1 MANQMPIFKAMSMT
15 DLFAGVALAGLL
27 LPEAVAYSTIAG
39 LSPQAGV
46 VALFAGL
53 CCYGLFG
60 LSRFAAVSATSSSAV
75 VLAVAATSLSAG
87 DIGLRLIFA
96 TSLVLM
102 TGAFFL
108 IAGLARVGSISDFI
122 AKPVLRGFSFGL
134 ATVII
139 LKQLADVVGIHP
151 AHGDMPRFAFALFN
165 QLSTWNLAAGG
176 VGLVALVLL
185 FALARLPRVPG
196 AILVVVGGVVAE
208 HVWHLSS
215 HGVGLVGPIDLRLQ
229 IPRLPSLT
237 YGAWLRVGELSAALA
252 LILYAESFSSIRTF
266 AMKHGDRVSPN
277 RDLLA
282 LGMAN
287 LVSGL
292 FQGMPLG
299 AGYSATAANEASGA
313 TSRMA
318 GVFAA
323 LTLLVLVL
331 TALPLTAMTPK
342 PILAAIVIY
351 AVSHTLRP
359 SVFRPYFLWHRD
371 RLLIALAFLAVLV
384 LGVLDGLL
392 AAIAVSLLMLLRRL
406 AASSVTVL
414 GRLGAGHDFVS
425 LAMYPAAHS
434 APGLIILRPDAALFF
449 ANAERV
455 LTQARHV
462 IEASDS
468 SCHAVVLSLEES
480 PDLDG
485 STIEA
490 LSGFTIA
497 LRLAGKNLFLARL
510 KPAARDALVRAAL
523 PGLDLAALMDLSVD
537 DAVTVAQQGRPG
549 PAMH

>member
-1 MANQMPIFKAMSMT
+1 MFKSLSMADM
-15 DLFAGVALAGLL
+15 FAGVSLAGLL

-60 LSRFAAVSATSSSAV
+60 LSRFAVVSATSSSAAV
-75 VLAVAATSLSAG
+75 VAVAASSLAAG
-87 DIGLRLIFA
+87 DTGLRVVFA

-108 IAGLARVGSISDFI
+108 VAGVARVGSISDFI
-122 AKPVLRGFSFGL
+122 AKPVLRGFAFGL
-134 ATVII
+134 AVVII
-139 LKQLADVVGIHP
+139 LKQLADVVGVHP
-151 AHGDMPRFAFALFN
+151 AHGDMPRFAFALFD
-165 QLSTWNLAAGG
+165 QVARWNLAAGG
-176 VGLVALVLL
+176 VGLAALVLL
-185 FALARLPRVPG
+185 ILFARLPRVPG
-196 AILVVVGGVVAE
+196 AVLVVVGGVVAE

-215 HGVGLVGPIDLRLQ
+215 HGVGMVGPIDLRLQ
-229 IPRLPSLT
+229 IPRLPDLA

-266 AMKHGDRVSPN
+266 AMKHGDRVAPN

-282 LGMAN
+282 FGVAN

-292 FQGMPLG
+292 VQGMPVG
-299 AGYSATAANEASGA
+299 AGFSATAANEAGGA

-323 LTLLVLVL
+323 LTLLALVL
-331 TALPLTAMTPK
+331 TALPLIAMTPK
-342 PILAAIVIY
+342 PVLAAIVIH

-371 RLLIALAFLAVLV
+371 RLLIALAFAAVLV

-392 AAIAVSLLMLLRRL
+392 AAIAISLLMLLRRL

-414 GRLGAGHDFVS
+414 GRLGDSHDFVS
-425 LAMYPAAHS
+425 LAIYPAAQS
-434 APGLIILRPDAALFF
+434 TPGLIILRPDAALFF
-449 ANAERV
+449 ANADRV

-462 IEASDS
+462 IEATDS
-468 SCHAVVLSLEES
+468 TCHAVVLSLEES

-490 LSGFTIA
+490 LSGFTSA

-537 DAVTVAQQGRPG
+537 DAVTVAQQRKTNPT
-549 PAMH
+549 ML

>member
-1 MANQMPIFKAMSMT
+1 MFKSLSMADM
-15 DLFAGVALAGLL
+15 FAGVSLAGLL

-60 LSRFAAVSATSSSAV
+60 LSRFAVVSATSSSAAV
-75 VLAVAATSLSAG
+75 VAVAASSLAAG
-87 DIGLRLIFA
+87 DTGLRVVFA

-108 IAGLARVGSISDFI
+108 VAGVARVGSISDFI
-122 AKPVLRGFSFGL
+122 AKPVLRGFAFGL
-134 ATVII
+134 AVVII
-139 LKQLADVVGIHP
+139 LKQLADVVGVHP
-151 AHGDMPRFAFALFN
+151 AHGDMPRFAFALFD
-165 QLSTWNLAAGG
+165 QVARWNLAAGG
-176 VGLVALVLL
+176 VGLAALVLL
-185 FALARLPRVPG
+185 ILFARLPRVPG
-196 AILVVVGGVVAE
+196 AVLVVVGGVVAE

-215 HGVGLVGPIDLRLQ
+215 HGVGMVGPIDLRLQ
-229 IPRLPSLT
+229 IPRLPDLA

-266 AMKHGDRVSPN
+266 AMKHGDRVAPN

-282 LGMAN
+282 FGVAN

-292 FQGMPLG
+292 VQGMPVG
-299 AGYSATAANEASGA
+299 AGFSATAANEAGGA

-323 LTLLVLVL
+323 LTLLALVL
-331 TALPLTAMTPK
+331 TALPLIAMTPK
-342 PILAAIVIY
+342 PVLAAIVVH

-371 RLLIALAFLAVLV
+371 RLLIALAFAAVLV

-392 AAIAVSLLMLLRRL
+392 AAIAISLLMLLRRL

-414 GRLGAGHDFVS
+414 GRLGDSHDFVS
-425 LAMYPAAHS
+425 LAIYPAAQS
-434 APGLIILRPDAALFF
+434 TPGLIILRPDAALFF
-449 ANAERV
+449 ANADRV

-462 IEASDS
+462 IEATDS
-468 SCHAVVLSLEES
+468 TCHAVVLSLEES

-490 LSGFTIA
+490 LSGFTSA

-537 DAVTVAQQGRPG
+537 DAVTVAQQRKTNPT
-549 PAMH
+549 ML